1 MTLNSIVTWIGNC
14 MPHPNLSSRREE
26 NGPTE
31 LADVVVRFLRGM
43 PICGLEDGGWLS
55 EAGLRQLITVAFFT
69 SLAPEEGRYPQ
80 CSLFWSIYP
89 HEWFDTCEF
98 HPRRPLNVETLR
110 RLAPI
115 CQLRGS
121 AIRVALQE
129 NNLVLVGMT
138 ATRFEGLDLFPGRP
152 GFVPSGR
159 ELNVQVHI
167 LGPGHIRADYGGVEF
182 ELRAGRIRSCPRLWS
197 LPCVRALT
205 TRFGES
211 VGDAVISKLKL
222 GDEEAK
228 LFGGLHTCLQDEK
241 LLELILRPILD
252 HGHGGAVIAIPSRNV
267 SWLNSSLEVT
277 NKVTDLNL
285 AERAVDHL
293 AACVECHY
301 PVNATQDMTSH
312 IRRSLQTRG
321 RLTVAA
327 KTIGEL
333 ASVDGCVILDRELS
347 VVGFG
352 TKINVTREEAVNSQ
366 IQFINARSDTPVE
379 LDELEKLG
387 GTRLRSALWLCKVYP
402 NVIAFVVSQDQTLT
416 VLWSEETVAFAV
428 GPIAITTIP

>member
-55 EAGLRQLITVAFFT
+55 EAGLRQLITGAFFT

-115 CQLRGS
+115 CQSRGS

-129 NNLVLVGMT
+129 SNLVLVGMT

-152 GFVPSGR
+152 GFVSSGR

-167 LGPGHIRADYGGVEF
+167 LGPGHIRADYGWVEF

-252 HGHGGAVIAIPSRNV
+252 HRHGGAVIAIPSRNV

-285 AERAVDHL
+285 TERAVDHL

-312 IRRSLQTRG
+312 IRRSLET
-321 RLTVAA
+321 L
-327 KTIGEL
+327 
-333 ASVDGCVILDRELS
+333 
-347 VVGFG
+347 VGFG

-402 NVIAFVVSQDQTLT
+402 NVIAFMVSQDQTLT

-428 GPIAITTIP
+428 GPIAINTIP